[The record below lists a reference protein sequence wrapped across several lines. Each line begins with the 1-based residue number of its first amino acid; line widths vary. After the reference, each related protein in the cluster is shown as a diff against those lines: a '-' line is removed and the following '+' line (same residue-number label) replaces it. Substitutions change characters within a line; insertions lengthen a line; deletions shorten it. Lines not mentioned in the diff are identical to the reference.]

1 MFNIGNVLRDG
12 LILTGIIVVLMILAQ
27 RVNPRLFIQDYP
39 EDIQAAVPPKTRAE
53 ERQTRWLG
61 IPFILAMLLVPF
73 FSTLGLKQAGGSF
86 SALLA
91 NAFGVVFFFNVF
103 DLLVLDWLIFCGIT
117 PKSIVIPGT
126 EGMAGYKDYGFHF
139 RGFLKGTLLSAVF
152 GLVMAGVVHFI
163 G

>member
-12 LILTGIIVVLMILAQ
+12 IILTGIILVLMVLAQ
-27 RVNPRLFIQDYP
+27 RINPRLFIQDYP

-53 ERQTRWLG
+53 VRQTRWLG
-61 IPFILAMLLVPF
+61 IPLILAMLLVPF
-73 FSTLGLKQAGGSF
+73 LSTLGLKQAGGSF

-103 DLLVLDWLIFCGIT
+103 DLLVLDWLIFCGMT

-126 EGMAGYKDYGFHF
+126 EGMAGYKDYGLHW
-139 RGFLKGTLLSAVF
+139 RGFLKGTLLSAVL
-152 GLVMAGVVHFI
+152 GLVIAGVVQFI

>member
-1 MFNIGNVLRDG
+1 MLNIGSVMRDG

-53 ERQTRWLG
+53 KRLTLLIG
-61 IPFILAMLLVPF
+61 IPFLLVMLLAPL
-73 FSTLGLKQAGGSF
+73 FSTLSLKHAGASF
-86 SALLA
+86 GALFA
-91 NAFGVVFFFNVF
+91 NAFGVVFFFNLF
-103 DLLVLDWLIFCGIT
+103 DLLVLDWLIFCSIT

-139 RGFLKGTLLSAVF
+139 RGFLKGTLLSAIL
-152 GLVMAGVVHFI
+152 GLLIASGVHFL